1 MSSMEMQDSY
11 LSDGLLEAPTM
22 SSKQIKH
29 AREQALKILKT
40 KSPEEALKIFTEGS
54 GAKADHLLRG
64 KVETATLP
72 PNTVDAKPNG
82 AVQQPP
88 NN

>member
-1 MSSMEMQDSY
+1 MQDSY

-54 GAKADHLLRG
+54 EVKADHLLREK
-64 KVETATLP
+64 KVETATMP
-72 PNTVDAKPNG
+72 PTPNTAEANPSG
-82 AVQQPP
+82 TVQHSPK
-88 NN
+88 N